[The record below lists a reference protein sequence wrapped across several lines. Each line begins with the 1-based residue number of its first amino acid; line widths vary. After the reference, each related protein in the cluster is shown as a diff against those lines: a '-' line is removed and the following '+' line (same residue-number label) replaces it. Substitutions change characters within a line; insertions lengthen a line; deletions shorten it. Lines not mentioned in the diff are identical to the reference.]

1 MTAYKYT
8 KTFTYDGKRY
18 YIRGNTLE
26 EVAAKMALKKRD
38 LESGAIMTASTMT
51 VEAWC
56 EKCTR
61 LYKTNVKDK
70 TLEDFEYMTN
80 KYIVKTIG
88 KMKMT
93 QVKPLHLQEVL
104 NETQGK
110 SATLVN
116 SVFHAVRFFFSKAKA
131 NGIISQDIS
140 AELVKPQAKKKATR
154 RALTPEE
161 RKNIIDVG
169 FTKRKYYLF
178 MLMLFCGCRP
188 SEAASATGAD
198 IELHDGF
205 NVLHVRGTKTALSDR
220 FVPIPDI
227 LFNYIKNTPKNEYIA
242 VYENGNMITRD
253 NRRRCWQS
261 FVREVNLHMGAK
273 TYRNKLLPP
282 LPLADDLVPYCLRHE
297 YCTELARRG
306 VDIRVAQKLMGH
318 SNIRMT
324 ANVYTNLEAYDVL
337 SVADMLDAT
346 KSATQSATP

>member
-1 MTAYKYT
+1 MTKYKYT

-38 LESGAIMTASTMT
+38 LESGAIVTAKTMT
-51 VEAWC
+51 VADWTAQ
-56 EKCTR
+56 CTKT
-61 LYKTNVKDK
+61 YKTNVKEK
-70 TLEDFEYMTN
+70 TLDDFVYMTN
-80 KYIVKTIG
+80 KYIVQPIG
-88 KMKMT
+88 TMRLS
-93 QVKPLHLQEVL
+93 QVRPIHLQEVL

-116 SVFHAVRFFFSKAKA
+116 AVFHAVRFFFSKAKQ
-131 NGIISQDIS
+131 NGMIASDPS
-140 AELVKPQAKKKATR
+140 DGLVKPTAKKKETR
-154 RALTPEE
+154 RALTADE
-161 RKNIIDVG
+161 RKSMIAVG

-188 SEAASATGAD
+188 SEAADATGAD
-198 IELHDGF
+198 IETHDGY

-220 FVPIPDI
+220 FVPVPDI

-242 VYENGNMITRD
+242 QYENGNKVTSD

-261 FVREVNLHMGAK
+261 FVREVNLYMGAK
-273 TYRNKLLPP
+273 TYRNKLVPP

-324 ANVYTNLEAYDVL
+324 ANVYTNLETFDVL
-337 SVADMLDAT
+337 AVASQLDAS
-346 KSATQSATP
+346 KSAT